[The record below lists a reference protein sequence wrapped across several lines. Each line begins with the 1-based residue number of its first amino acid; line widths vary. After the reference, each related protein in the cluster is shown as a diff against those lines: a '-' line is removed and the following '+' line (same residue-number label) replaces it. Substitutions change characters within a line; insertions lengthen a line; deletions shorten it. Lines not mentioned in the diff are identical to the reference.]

1 MKKLFLVMLML
12 APMAAFAQKFGHVNA
27 AEIMQAMPEYAKAQT
42 ELDALSKQYEAD
54 LKSMQE
60 ELQKKSEAYE
70 KEQATLPANIKQRRE
85 TELQERLSELMSEI
99 TAEGE
104 IIAKRKNIKDM
115 RKYRGL
121 VKDFMNEILNRSHK
135 FSRQNFLDKR
145 GRHRVYGIIK
155 LVDKNLDDLAAE
167 LLKEES
173 DNLSILAK
181 IGEIRGLLIDLLM

>member
-1 MKKLFLVMLML
+1 MDIR
-12 APMAAFAQKFGHVNA
+12 VNNI
-27 AEIMQAMPEYAKAQT
+27 EQTVQT
-42 ELDALSKQYEAD
+42 EAARQVQDTGSDAFKFALMS
-54 LKSMQE
+54 
-60 ELQKKSEAYE
+60 
-70 KEQATLPANIKQRRE
+70 NIEE
-85 TELQERLSELMSEI
+85 TELQERLSNLMSEI

-104 IIAKRKNIKDM
+104 IISKRKNIKDM
-115 RKYRGL
+115 RRYRGL

-155 LVDKNLDDLAAE
+155 LVDQNLDELAAE
-167 LLKEES
+167 LIKEES

>member
-1 MKKLFLVMLML
+1 MDIKVNNIEQTVQPEASRPVQDGGSDSFRFALM
-12 APMAAFAQKFGHVNA
+12 
-27 AEIMQAMPEYAKAQT
+27 
-42 ELDALSKQYEAD
+42 S
-54 LKSMQE
+54 
-60 ELQKKSEAYE
+60 
-70 KEQATLPANIKQRRE
+70 NIGE
-85 TELQERLSELMSEI
+85 TELQERLSNLMSEI

-115 RKYRGL
+115 RRYRGL

-135 FSRQNFLDKR
+135 FSRQNFLDKK

-155 LVDKNLDDLAAE
+155 LVDQNLDDLAAE
-167 LLKEES
+167 LIKEES